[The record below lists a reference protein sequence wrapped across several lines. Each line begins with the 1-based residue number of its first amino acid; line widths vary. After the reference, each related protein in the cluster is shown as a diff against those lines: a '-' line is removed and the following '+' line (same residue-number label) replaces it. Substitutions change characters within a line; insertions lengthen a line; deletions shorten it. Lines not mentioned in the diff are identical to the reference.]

1 MVSTINK
8 RSVCS
13 AVLLSALSFDLFAAV
28 QRVDFTMTGSGGES
42 ATGFITYDDAVVGNG
57 QAISGGGL
65 CGGGADNSIDYEINI
80 TGGVVGPA
88 TFTKA
93 DCASPPA
100 FCNVPDFTL
109 DVNFFSCTSGAI
121 TGSGI
126 AANTFQ
132 VSNGGTS
139 NLTFQSISAPVPA
152 TPSTIAPVPTLGGWS
167 TMLLS
172 GLLGTLLYRRVRR
185 LSVKGEDKE
194 VG

>member
-1 MVSTINK
+1 MCRTSPWTSIS
-8 RSVCS
+8 SV
-13 AVLLSALSFDLFAAV
+13 AH
-28 QRVDFTMTGSGGES
+28 
-42 ATGFITYDDAVVGNG
+42 
-57 QAISGGGL
+57 
-65 CGGGADNSIDYEINI
+65 
-80 TGGVVGPA
+80 
-88 TFTKA
+88 
-93 DCASPPA
+93 PPA
-100 FCNVPDFTL
+100 
-109 DVNFFSCTSGAI
+109 AI

-126 AANTFQ
+126 AANTFH